1 MATTDTVE
9 TAQAAETVG
18 IGMIGAAGAFGL
30 FIADAIRGIDG
41 ARLVAI
47 AGSDEERTARA
58 ARQLG
63 VDRSYLDYRALIADP
78 AVDLVVVSTPPALHA
93 PMGIAVAQ
101 AGKALFLEKP
111 VATSIGQN
119 RVLLD
124 AVRASG
130 MAATVDFVLRYN
142 PLFDIVEDWTRRG
155 LLGGLRRVDFQNF
168 AADEWLPP
176 DHWFWD
182 RAQSGGILVEHGV
195 HFFDIYGRLVGTP
208 PVEVQ
213 GVLTTRPGTDQQ
225 DKVLANVTYANGALG
240 SYYHAFDKPSRLERT
255 TGLLGYDRGYV
266 EVQGWIATSLTL
278 DAIVDDAQRAALAA
292 TPGLRLETV
301 ERYEGAER
309 VTRGNGQDYAAT
321 SRVRGALQLAQGKQE
336 VYRDSVAAAL
346 RDLIALMRDPTH
358 RPRVTLAD
366 GARAVAIAC
375 AAADPDVVIS
385 DEWLVVSDE

>member
-1 MATTDTVE
+1 MATTNSVE
-9 TAQAAETVG
+9 TAETAETVG

-30 FIADAIRGIDG
+30 FIADAIQSIDG

-47 AGSDEERTARA
+47 AGVDKERTARA

-63 VDRSYLDYRALIADP
+63 VDRSYLDYRALISDP
-78 AVDLVVVSTPPALHA
+78 AVNLVVVSTPPSLHA

-111 VATSIGQN
+111 VAVSIEQN
-119 RVLLD
+119 HALLD

-130 MAATVDFVLRYN
+130 VAATVDFVLRYN

-155 LLGGLRRVDFQNF
+155 LLGALRRVDFQNF

-182 RAQSGGILVEHGV
+182 RVQSGGILVEHGV
-195 HFFDIYGRLVGTP
+195 HFFDIYGHLVGAP

-255 TGLLGYDRGYV
+255 TGLLAYDRGYI

-278 DAIVDDAQRAALAA
+278 DAIVDDAQRDALAA

-309 VTRGNGQDYAAT
+309 AMRGNGQDYAVT
-321 SRVRGALQLAQGKQE
+321 LRVRGALGLSRGKQE

-346 RDLIALMRDPTH
+346 RDLIALLRDPTH

-375 AAADPDVVIS
+375 AAADPGIVIS
-385 DEWLVVSDE
+385 DEY